1 MAIHITN
8 NANNT
13 QAVSPTVQPIQT
25 SDRALFRLMQLSSAS
40 LPVGGYA
47 FSQGLEQAIDC
58 GWLRKQTEVHE
69 WLEMQLLHAV
79 AQVDLPALKLLMAA
93 AEKGD
98 WPELIRLNDLVL
110 ACRETKELRLTDTA
124 MGEALVRLLNS
135 LEIAQPF
142 IHGRGT
148 TPDQVSF
155 VSLFAIAA
163 AHWEINYPSAALG
176 FSWSW
181 LENQVA
187 AATKLVPLGQTQAQV
202 LLGELQPVLSEALRI
217 AEQVDEEQIGAGL
230 PALAIASALHEQQYS
245 RLFRS

>member
-1 MAIHITN
+1 MATPITDMQPN
-8 NANNT
+8 VAINT
-13 QAVSPTVQPIQT
+13 D
-25 SDRALFRLMQLSSAS
+25 DRALFRLMQLSSAS
-40 LPVGGYA
+40 LPVGGYS
-47 FSQGLEQAIDC
+47 FSQGLEYAIDC
-58 GWLRKQTEVHE
+58 GWLKKQADVHE

-79 AQVDLPALKLLMAA
+79 AYVDLPALKLLMVAA
-93 AEKGD
+93 KQAD
-98 WPELIRLNDLVL
+98 WQEVKRLNDLVL

-135 LEIAQPF
+135 LGVDQPF
-142 IHGRGT
+142 AHGRGSA
-148 TPDQVSF
+148 PEAVSF
-155 VSLFAIAA
+155 ISLFAIAA
-163 AHWEINYPSAALG
+163 AHWDINYPSAALG
-176 FSWSW
+176 FAWSW

-202 LLGELQPVLSEALRI
+202 LIGDLQPILSQALNI